1 MGVRTEILVV
11 GGMDLDTNRNLV
23 KQGDYVYARNIT
35 RKIGNN
41 GVKESQKSS
50 LHIPYSL
57 PTGNNIVWKSIV
69 NSHNG
74 NTVYIVYNDQG
85 NHSILE
91 FNPKTKTIEAIL
103 EPKASIGF
111 TTNFLAFSPDFRIHS
126 ADIIDG
132 NLLYTDNNEEPRHIN
147 IASAK
152 AFMAQVGPQRSVFP
166 YGNTLI
172 TGTDFQKK
180 QLLFAIKTPPLDK
193 PICSY
198 STNTSVET
206 NNIKGRLYQ
215 FRYRYVYFDQSK
227 STFSPVSYLV
237 LPNTIDENASGLDIN
252 LFQTNN
258 IINVVMNTGN
268 ANIVRIEMAVREG
281 NFGQWALI
289 AETVD
294 KYNQENQRLLP
305 DNSNATY
312 VFDGKAN
319 TITLA
324 DTEVAL
330 NFHTLPRKAEGQ
342 KVLHNNTMV
351 YGNFLQGYDNTQI
364 DVSMDYEFVEEAFER
379 SSLRM
384 NEDLDLLSYPVW
396 FFSIVNTGYPASG
409 PDKLRFPNSTSEVVE
424 GTIIDIIIQADTV
437 TTYDSDD
444 LLVIGIH
451 HTVTAAEA
459 ASLGLLLNN
468 LILAIQNSSNIYNQN
483 NLAIIDAGPTTA
495 PVGAGTSTCIL
506 IYGLHSYYVKY
517 YDLQVSNPTQKISSW
532 KKGCKHRFAIEYQDN
547 VGRIDTANISDL
559 CEVYVPTNVE
569 EMPGEGAFKRDW
581 SVKLS
586 LTINN
591 YAPDWATKYKILW
604 GGRSIGRSDYF
615 VLSGNPKPYKNVE
628 LTYESSL
635 VEVPISFS
643 VNYMSSDKTIGFEYQ
658 YQEGDRLRVLGR
670 AQVTVVTVAL
680 EPVDVKIHKYDTATK
695 SLICDNFD
703 VENLLGRAGIT
714 VEVYNDNK
722 EESIVYYEIGEEYDI
737 IDRKHQGNIQNQTLT
752 QPAIIE
758 LTHGDCYLMN
768 RCYNVFEHL
777 FNLGLKDWLIHTSGA
792 GTMNPYDRIVES
804 DNYSDFYPSKYTNIG
819 RLNLFDRY
827 AKEQRYIN
835 RIIHGGQYRTGDRI
849 NSLFNFEPQNITEV
863 DISFGAITKLE
874 QIGYALKV
882 LQERKQSS
890 IYIQRKYF
898 NQAGSQST
906 LVLSDQYF
914 ADYYPSAEPYGCINP
929 ECVFVHNRNMYY
941 YDAINGKVI
950 RDSANGPLPISD
962 YNFNSFVYNFSI
974 ANRGNKQVALIGYD
988 ESKNMVYISLK
999 SELNSDVIAFHEP
1012 TNEAISFHDMEV
1024 DSFGSA
1030 LNFMIGFK
1038 NGQLYEIEQ
1047 GADQLTVLGEDVEAT
1062 ITPVVNIE
1070 STTIK
1075 LFDNIALYSNVP
1087 WNSRDI
1093 GDINIEPS
1101 PRYPLGMQSRL
1112 KEAKYKAKEG
1122 VYYTDFLRDAKT
1134 PNFVDEEK
1142 ALLSGR
1148 RLEGPSMVIK
1158 LRTSTK
1164 ERAELRGILV
1174 YVTPIAN
1181 KTT

>member
-35 RKIGNN
+35 RRIGNN
-41 GVKESQKSS
+41 GVKENQKSS
-50 LHIPYSL
+50 LHIPYTL
-57 PTGNNIVWKSIV
+57 PIGNNIVWKSIV

-74 NTVYIVYNDQG
+74 NTVYIIYNDQG

-166 YGNTLI
+166 YDNTLI
-172 TGTDFQKK
+172 TGTEFQKK
-180 QLLFAIKTPPLDK
+180 QLLFAIKTPPLNK

-215 FRYRYVYFDQSK
+215 FRYRYVYFDLSK

-237 LPNTIDENASGLDIN
+237 LPNAIDENASGLDIN

-364 DVSMDYEFVEEAFER
+364 DVSMDYEFVEEAFDR
-379 SSLRM
+379 SSVRM
-384 NEDLDLLSYPVW
+384 
-396 FFSIVNTGYPASG
+396 
-409 PDKLRFPNSTSEVVE
+409 KNSTAIVAYPLWFIQITALTTVGGNYQLEVPTNLSEIKE
-424 GTIIDIIIQADTV
+424 GAIISILIQADTV
-437 TTYDSDD
+437 TTYDGPNFRAIS
-444 LLVIGIH
+444 INY
-451 HTVTAAEA
+451 TVTAADLVSYTVLRDSIRDA
-459 ASLGLLLNN
+459 INN
-468 LILAIQNSSNIYNQN
+468 SPSKYLPSGFIFLTATSAGVNIDITGTPPYAN
-483 NLAIIDAGPTTA
+483 N
-495 PVGAGTSTCIL
+495 
-506 IYGLHSYYVKY
+506 VKF
-517 YDLQVSNPTQKISSW
+517 YDIQVSNPTQKISSW
-532 KKGCKHRFAIEYQDN
+532 KKGCKHRFAIEYQDS
-547 VGRIDTANISDL
+547 VGRIDTANISES

-569 EMPGEGAFKRDW
+569 EVPGASMFKQDW

-586 LTINN
+586 MTINH
-591 YAPDWATKYKILW
+591 YAPEWATKYKILW

-615 VLSGNPKPYKNVE
+615 ILSGNPIPYKNSDLQYV
-628 LTYESSL
+628 TGIIS
-635 VEVPISFS
+635 VPVTQTFDYLASI
-643 VNYMSSDKTIGFEYQ
+643 KTTGFEYQ
-658 YQEGDRLRVLGR
+658 YQTGDRLRVLTR
-670 AQVTVVTVAL
+670 YNITAAVVVI
-680 EPVDVKIHKYDTATK
+680 DVKVHSYDTATK
-695 SLICDNFD
+695 SLVCDNFD
-703 VENLLGRAGIT
+703 VVNVFGKAGIM

-722 EESIVYYEIGEEYDI
+722 EESVIYYEIGEEYDI
-737 IDRKHQGNIQNQTLT
+737 VDRKHQGNIQNQTLS

-758 LTHGDCYLMN
+758 LTKGDCYLMN
-768 RCYNVFEHL
+768 RCYNVFTNNFDL
-777 FNLGLKDWLIHTSGA
+777 NDGDFAVIG
-792 GTMNPYDRIVES
+792 GTQTANPYDAIVES

-819 RLNLFDRY
+819 RVNLYDRY

-941 YDAINGKVI
+941 YDAINGKII

-962 YNFNSFVYNFSI
+962 YNFNSFVYGFSV

-1012 TNEAISFHDMEV
+1012 TNEAIAFHDMEI

-1047 GADQLTVLGEDVEAT
+1047 GQDNLTVLGEDVEAT

-1101 PRYPLGMQSRL
+1101 PRYPLGMQSRI
-1112 KEAKYKAKEG
+1112 KEGKYKAKEG